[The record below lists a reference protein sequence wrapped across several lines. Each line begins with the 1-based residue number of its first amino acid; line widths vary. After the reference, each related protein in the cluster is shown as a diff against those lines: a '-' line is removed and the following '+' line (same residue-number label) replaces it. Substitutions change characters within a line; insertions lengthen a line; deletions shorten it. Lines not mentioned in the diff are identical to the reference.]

1 MSYASEE
8 SIRAAQYNAALE
20 QMQPSVLYRPRLF
33 VDGDCYCALY
43 GENLHDGI
51 AGFGKTAQ
59 EAMRDFDEGWVS
71 SHPPKQAWVIR
82 AKQVGG

>member
-59 EAMRDFDEGWVS
+59 EAMRDFDERWVS
-71 SHPPKQAWVIR
+71 SHPPKQA
-82 AKQVGG
+82 GS